1 MGDQNK
7 RRPGRE
13 SECAHILLS
22 GQAFTVHFSLDVLM
36 CQRRKTQRFS
46 GFIMLSELRS
56 EATGPQLASFPGISS
71 QITEGQG
78 NDSLAYW

>member
-1 MGDQNK
+1 M
-7 RRPGRE
+7 
-13 SECAHILLS
+13 SLCAEEEKLS
-22 GQAFTVHFSLDVLM
+22 VSV
-36 CQRRKTQRFS
+36 

-56 EATGPQLASFPGISS
+56 EAAGPQLASFPGISS